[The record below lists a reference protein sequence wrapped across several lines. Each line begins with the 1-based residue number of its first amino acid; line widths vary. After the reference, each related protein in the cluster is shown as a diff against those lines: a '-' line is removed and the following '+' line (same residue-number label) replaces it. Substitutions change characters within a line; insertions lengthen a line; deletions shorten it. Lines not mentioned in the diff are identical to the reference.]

1 MNRQEVAAL
10 SIGLLLIFGVTG
22 IAHVS
27 DRVSI
32 TERPYESNGEGSS
45 QGDDGWN
52 VTIPV
57 VQAMEAAEEA
67 TGGTAIEV
75 RLGQER
81 NTSSAERPAQAYQ
94 VNVLR
99 PNNSSVVVDVS
110 AENGTVLGVGH
121 MENQTVGWRSL
132 FGAETGNSTSVQRL
146 NLSTIRSGPEAVRL
160 AREETG
166 TNRTVTQVQ
175 FRSQNGTSVYSI
187 QVVTTTG
194 DRSTVVVAADP
205 DEGDIL
211 SNKTENQSSTE

>member
-1 MNRQEVAAL
+1 MDRQEVAAL

-27 DRVSI
+27 DQVSI

-45 QGDDGWN
+45 PGSDGGN

-57 VQAMEAAEEA
+57 VEAMEAAEEE

-81 NTSSAERPAQAYQ
+81 NTSDAERPVQAYQ

-99 PNNSSVVVDVS
+99 PNNSSVVVGVS
-110 AENGTVLGVGH
+110 AENGTVLGVEP
-121 MENQTVGWRSL
+121 MENQTADWRSL
-132 FGAETGNSTSVQRL
+132 FDEENGNDTSIQRL

-160 AREETG
+160 AREEAG

-187 QVVTTTG
+187 QIVTTTG
-194 DRSTVVVAADP
+194 NRSTVVVAADP

-211 SNKTENQSSTE
+211 SNETGNESSTE